1 MISAIV
7 ISAGLH
13 TNSNHVE
20 RHGVTKNT
28 YFYFQRLQKHHLN
41 DRGGKNCRDENA
53 RQSIPLTLFVLPDP
67 SQSRAGKK
75 TVNIGPFRIEFLCPD
90 RNDYP
95 LVLYSQVTCSRESRQ
110 IRSIAMPEFL
120 GKRYKLFSSENFD
133 EFMKALGVGA
143 VTRKMGSSVSPVVE
157 LTENN
162 GLYTLKTTSA
172 FKNSEIKF
180 KLGEE
185 FDEET
190 PDGRKVKS
198 VCTLDGN
205 KLIQLQ
211 KGEKETTIE
220 REFTP
225 TEMKAVM
232 KVDDIVCT
240 RVYKIQE

>member
-1 MISAIV
+1 MTA
-7 ISAGLH
+7 
-13 TNSNHVE
+13 
-20 RHGVTKNT
+20 
-28 YFYFQRLQKHHLN
+28 
-41 DRGGKNCRDENA
+41 D
-53 RQSIPLTLFVLPDP
+53 
-67 SQSRAGKK
+67 
-75 TVNIGPFRIEFLCPD
+75 
-90 RNDYP
+90 
-95 LVLYSQVTCSRESRQ
+95 
-110 IRSIAMPEFL
+110 FL

-133 EFMKALGVGA
+133 EFMKALGVGM

-157 LTENN
+157 LTESN
-162 GLYTLKTTSA
+162 GVYTLKTTSP

-198 VCTLDGN
+198 VCTLEGD
-205 KLIQLQ
+205 KLIQVQ

-225 TEMKAVM
+225 TEMKAIM

-240 RVYKIQE
+240 RVYKVQE